1 MKGRTRSSANLAPM
15 CQPRARATPCQLGAG
30 SLPSS
35 SRDSC
40 LVTGAHLQPAQATP
54 GEAVA
59 SACTWL
65 RAITSLHPL
74 LPHPSYLGD
83 HTSSYSPNPPPT
95 GCVLTLDR
103 RFTAA
108 GRQWTGPGAPLPTSP
123 NLYIWKHLSAREGN
137 EHWKV
142 NLDVGP
148 LLH

>member
-1 MKGRTRSSANLAPM
+1 M

-74 LPHPSYLGD
+74 LPHPSYLGES
-83 HTSSYSPNPPPT
+83 HLLLLPQPTTNRLCPYLRQEVHSSREAMDRPRGSPPHIPKP
-95 GCVLTLDR
+95 LHLE
-103 RFTAA
+103 
-108 GRQWTGPGAPLPTSP
+108 APLRTGG
-123 NLYIWKHLSAREGN
+123 E
-137 EHWKV
+137 
-142 NLDVGP
+142 
-148 LLH
+148 